1 MKSYLH
7 VTIATVLA
15 SSLFFNCSAAN
26 NQSLN
31 NEASSKSLSSA
42 VNSDASTSTVSVNNE
57 GISREKFV
65 GHWKGQLSVSENQ
78 SIEFVFNIKNS
89 ENDLVATLDVPAQN
103 QFGLQFDRVSQIGN
117 GITLV
122 LNAAGIRYEGT
133 LEKNAIK
140 GIYQQDS
147 FSAPVDLVKTQV
159 KVTRQAKPQDP
170 SPTPRYTVEQV
181 AFENEKEGH
190 TLAGTLF
197 IPDQPFTH
205 TAVILSGSGPTQ
217 RDGDIVGHKL
227 YAVLADLLTKK
238 GIAVLRFDDRGVG
251 ESGGEYVGATS
262 EDFANDANAAL
273 RFLKH
278 HDTVAS
284 SKIGYIGHSEGSL
297 IAAIALANTKN
308 TSADFFISLA
318 GPSTT
323 GGEVLIAQS
332 YLIQKMRGM
341 AGSELEKDD
350 KLQRKLIQAV
360 VQNRSNDD
368 IKALMSA
375 ADIPASQ
382 QDAQVSQLTS
392 VWMQYFIKTDP
403 KTYLQ
408 KLSLPVFAVHGA
420 KDLQVPVRQNID
432 GFIQSIDKQW
442 LTYKIYPNLNHLL
455 QPADKG
461 LPEEYAGIST
471 TLFPEVVEDISL
483 WLTQQ

>member
-15 SSLFFNCSAAN
+15 SSLFFNCYAAN
-26 NQSLN
+26 HQSLN
-31 NEASSKSLSSA
+31 NEAKPKSMSSA
-42 VNSDASTSTVSVNNE
+42 VNSDASSSTVSLNNE

-65 GHWKGQLSVSENQ
+65 GHWQGQLSVSENQ
-78 SIEFVFNIKNS
+78 SIEFVFNIEKS

-103 QFGLQFDRVSQIGN
+103 QFGLQFDSVSQIGN

-133 LEKNAIK
+133 LEKNTIK
-140 GIYQQDS
+140 GVYQQGS
-147 FSAPVDLVKTQV
+147 FNAPVDLVKTQV

-170 SPTPRYTVEQV
+170 SLTPQYTVEEV
-181 AFENEKEGH
+181 NFLNDSDGH

-197 IPDQPFTH
+197 VPDQPFTH
-205 TAVILSGSGPTQ
+205 TAIILSGSGPTQ
-217 RDGDIVGHKL
+217 QDGDIVGHKL

-251 ESGGEYVGATS
+251 ESGGEYATATS
-262 EDFANDANAAL
+262 KDFANDANAAL

-278 HDTVAS
+278 HDSVAS
-284 SKIGYIGHSEGSL
+284 SKVGYIGHSEGSL
-297 IAAIALANTKN
+297 IAAIALANNKN
-308 TSADFFISLA
+308 ASADFYISLA

-323 GGEVLIAQS
+323 GGEILIDQS

-341 AGSELEKDD
+341 ASSELEKDD
-350 KLQRKLIQAV
+350 KLQRKLISAISQ
-360 VQNRSNDD
+360 DD
-368 IKALMSA
+368 SKEDIRALMSA
-375 ADIPASQ
+375 SGVPASQ
-382 QDAQVSQLTS
+382 QEAQLSQLTS
-392 VWMQYFIKTDP
+392 EWMQYFIKTDP
-403 KTYLQ
+403 KDYLR

-420 KDLQVPVRQNID
+420 KDLQVPVRQNLD

-471 TLFPEVVEDISL
+471 TLSPEVVEDISL
-483 WLTQQ
+483 WLAQQ

>member
-7 VTIATVLA
+7 VTIATALVC
-15 SSLFFNCSAAN
+15 SLSFNCYAAN
-26 NQSLN
+26 QQSLN
-31 NEASSKSLSSA
+31 DEANPKSMSSA
-42 VNSDASTSTVSVNNE
+42 VNSDASTSTISPNNE

-65 GHWKGQLSVSENQ
+65 GHWQGQLNVSEKQ
-78 SIEFVFNIKNS
+78 TIDFVFNI
-89 ENDLVATLDVPAQN
+89 ENQESGLVATLDVPAQN
-103 QFGLQFDRVSQIGN
+103 QFGLQFDSVSQIGTS
-117 GITLV
+117 ITLV

-133 LEKNAIK
+133 LEKNTIK
-140 GIYQQDS
+140 GVYQQGS
-147 FSAPVDLVKTQV
+147 FSATVDLVKTQI

-170 SPTPRYTVEQV
+170 SPTPKYTVEEV
-181 AFENEKEGH
+181 NFLNEKEGH

-205 TAVILSGSGPTQ
+205 TAIILSGSGPTQ

-251 ESGGEYVGATS
+251 ESGGKYASATS
-262 EDFANDANAAL
+262 EDFASDANAAL

-297 IAAIALANTKN
+297 IAAIALANKKN

-323 GGEVLIAQS
+323 GGEVLIDQS
-332 YLIQKMRGM
+332 YLIQKVRGI
-341 AGSELEKDD
+341 ASSELEKDD

-360 VQNRSNDD
+360 AQNRSSHD

-375 ADIPASQ
+375 AGIPAPQ
-382 QDAQVSQLTS
+382 QEAQVSQLTS

-403 KTYLQ
+403 KDYL
-408 KLSLPVFAVHGA
+408 KTLSLPVFAVHGA
-420 KDLQVPVRQNID
+420 RDLQVPVRQNIN
-432 GFIQSIDKQW
+432 GFIRSIDKQW
-442 LTYKIYPNLNHLL
+442 ITYKIYPNLNHLL

-461 LPEEYAGIST
+461 LPEEYAAIST
-471 TLFPEVVEDISL
+471 TLSPEVVEDISL

>member
-1 MKSYLH
+1 MKSYLQ
-7 VTIATVLA
+7 VTIATIFA
-15 SSLFFNCSAAN
+15 SSLMINCHANHQELTDTTPPKSTSSTVNSATSTSAAS
-26 NQSLN
+26 QN
-31 NEASSKSLSSA
+31 NESF
-42 VNSDASTSTVSVNNE
+42 
-57 GISREKFV
+57 SRGKFI
-65 GHWKGQLSVSENQ
+65 GHWKGKISVSENQ
-78 SIEFVFNIKNS
+78 SIEFVFNIENS
-89 ENDLVATLDVPAQN
+89 AKGLMATLDVPSQN
-103 QFGLQFDRVSQIGN
+103 QFGLQFDSVSQTEKE
-117 GITLV
+117 ITL
-122 LNAAGIRYEGT
+122 LLSAAGIRYEGT
-133 LEKNAIK
+133 LENSAIK
-140 GIYQQDS
+140 GTYQQGS

-181 AFENEKEGH
+181 SFVNEKEGH

-197 IPDQPFTH
+197 VPQRPFTH
-205 TAVILSGSGPTQ
+205 TAIILSGSGPTQ

-251 ESGGEYVGATS
+251 ESDGEYATATS

-273 RFLKH
+273 NFLKH
-278 HDTVAS
+278 HEPVAS

-297 IAAIALANTKN
+297 IAAIALANKKS

-318 GPSTT
+318 GPGTT
-323 GGEVLIAQS
+323 GGEVLIDQS
-332 YLIQKMRGM
+332 YLIQKMRGVPS
-341 AGSELEKDD
+341 SELEKDD
-350 KLQRKLIQAV
+350 KLQRKLIQAIS
-360 VQNRSNDD
+360 QDYSNED

-382 QDAQVSQLTS
+382 QDAQLSQLTS

-403 KTYLQ
+403 KNYLQ

-432 GFIQSIDKQW
+432 GFMQSINKQW

-461 LPEEYAGIST
+461 LPEEYAAIST
-471 TLFPEVVEDISL
+471 TLSPEVVEDISL
-483 WLTQQ
+483 WLAQQ